1 MKSRTAFYRALWLG
15 FLVAATAPAAAPAQ
29 STARERCAM
38 EAAFARADTNGDGR
52 LSREEVQRLPA
63 IAAQFDALDEDK
75 DGFLSLDEF
84 AAGAAQVV

>member
-1 MKSRTAFYRALWLG
+1 MMSRTAFYQAMWLG
-15 FLVAATAPAAAPAQ
+15 FLVGAAAPGAASAQ
-29 STARERCAM
+29 STARERCAV

-63 IAAQFDALDEDK
+63 IAAQFDALDADK
-75 DGFLSLDEF
+75 DGFLSLEEF